1 MTLPR
6 MLLPVAGTLILSAC
20 ATQMPTRPT
29 VAVMPGPYKPF
40 EVFQAD
46 DYFCRRFANQQVS
59 GQTPGGAVAESTA
72 TGAAVGTALGAATGA
87 LIGRSGGA
95 AAVGAG
101 TGMLFGAAAGSSSGS
116 QAAWELQRQYNIA
129 YEQCMYSRGN
139 QIPGYSA
146 PTGVPPPPP
155 SSKSK

>member
-6 MLLPVAGTLILSAC
+6 MTWLVAASALMLSAC

-40 EVFQAD
+40 EVFRAD
-46 DYFCRRFANQQVS
+46 DYVCRRFASQQV
-59 GQTPGGAVAESTA
+59 GEQTPGGAVAEGTA
-72 TGAAVGTALGAATGA
+72 TGAAVGTVLGAATGA

-101 TGMLFGAAAGSSSGS
+101 TGMLFGAAAGSSGGS
-116 QAAWELQRQYNIA
+116 QAAWELQRQYNVA

-139 QIPGYSA
+139 QIPGYA
-146 PTGVPPPPP
+146 TPAEVPPPPP
-155 SSKSK
+155 SKPR